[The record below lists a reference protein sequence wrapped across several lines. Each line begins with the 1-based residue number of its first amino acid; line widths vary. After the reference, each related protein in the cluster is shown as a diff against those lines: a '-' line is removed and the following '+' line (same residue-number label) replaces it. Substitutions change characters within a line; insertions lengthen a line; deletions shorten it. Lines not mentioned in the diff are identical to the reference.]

1 VSRNPTTATPSKT
14 SPSLAAGS
22 TRSAE
27 VALLQQGDT
36 RDGASG
42 YLSAAEVRVIAPNLK
57 PRQTGVSSTVFRL
70 VPLQR
75 ALGCAIASVGWLPPG
90 EFPRLRV
97 ADLLGA
103 LLLTGRATRRVW
115 HARRNIEMLS
125 GLVLHALGAN
135 LGLVFTSA
143 AQRRHTGYT
152 RWLMRRM
159 DRIVA
164 TSTTSASFLD
174 LPATVLSHGVDT
186 ELFTPP
192 ADKRAAKLSAG
203 LAPDALYL
211 GSFGAIRHAKGTDV
225 FVDAL
230 LRALPVDPRWQA
242 LVVGAAPGKGQQ
254 LLEQMRGRVGAAGLA
269 ERIHFLGHVPDARP
283 ILAAVDICV
292 APSRKEGFGLTPLEA
307 MSSGIAAVTTDAGS
321 YPEMIVE
328 GETGHVV
335 PAGDAA
341 SLADAMLGLMRDD
354 ALRQAMGQR
363 GREHVLSNYRL
374 ESEASALIAIYD
386 EVLRT
391 GQFATD

>member
-1 VSRNPTTATPSKT
+1 MDQRDSVAATLSSNVP
-14 SPSLAAGS
+14 AAG
-22 TRSAE
+22 
-27 VALLQQGDT
+27 
-36 RDGASG
+36 
-42 YLSAAEVRVIAPNLK
+42 VRVIAPNLK

-90 EFPRLRV
+90 EVPGLQ
-97 ADLLGA
+97 AGDLLRT
-103 LLLTGRATRRVW
+103 LLLTDRATRRVW

-125 GLVLHALGAN
+125 GILLRALGAN
-135 LGLVFTSA
+135 LALVFTSA

-152 RWLMRRM
+152 RWLMRQM

-164 TSTTSASFLD
+164 TSSTSASFLD

-186 ELFTPP
+186 DLFIPP
-192 ADKRAAKLSAG
+192 HDKRAARRSAG
-203 LAPDALYL
+203 LAPDGLYL

-230 LRALPVDPRWQA
+230 LRALPADPRWQG
-242 LVVGAAPGKGQQ
+242 LVVGAAPGQGQQ
-254 LLEQMRGRVGAAGLA
+254 LLEQMQQRVAAVGLA

-307 MSSGIAAVTTDAGS
+307 MSSGIPAVTTDAGS
-321 YPEMIVE
+321 YPEMILE

-335 PAGDAA
+335 PAGDATQ
-341 SLADAMLGLMRDD
+341 LAARMLNLMRNDE
-354 ALRQAMGQR
+354 LRHAMGAR
-363 GREHVLSNYRL
+363 GREHVIANYRL
-374 ESEASALIAIYD
+374 ENEARALIAIYAD
-386 EVLRT
+386 LLGASHSDASR
-391 GQFATD
+391 